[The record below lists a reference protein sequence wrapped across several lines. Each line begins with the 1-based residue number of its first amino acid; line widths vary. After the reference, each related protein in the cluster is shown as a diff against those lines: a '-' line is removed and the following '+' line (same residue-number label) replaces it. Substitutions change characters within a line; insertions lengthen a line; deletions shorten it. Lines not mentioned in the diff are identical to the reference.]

1 MSSILDTQQLAA
13 LLKSKRGERG
23 LREIAQEIGNVSPA
37 TLSRIENGKML
48 DVETFLHL
56 CDWLQ
61 VPPQQF
67 IKEAPY
73 GLLASQAV
81 RYHIQGGQPLE
92 GSVVIQGAK
101 NAALPIIA
109 ASLLAS
115 RGQTILRNVPLIR
128 DVFAAI
134 ELIRSLGAKVKLH
147 EEDQV
152 LVIDASTLTS
162 SILPTHLTRMFRGSV
177 LFLAP
182 ILLRTGQVSLATVGG
197 CNLGKRNL
205 DFHYRGFARLGAQVT
220 EDSEHIS
227 MRLHNHLSG
236 SYLYLD
242 TPSHTGTEN
251 LMVAATLAKGTT
263 IIENTALE
271 PEIADVAHFLT
282 CMGAK
287 ITGVGT
293 GVLHIEG
300 VNDLSAVEYT
310 LMPDR
315 IDAGS
320 MAMLVAATEGDVALV
335 GAKIQHFGIVRAK
348 LEQMGVELLSDGPLV
363 RVRRCGPSGTLRP
376 VNLVTWPYP
385 GYATDLQPQIM
396 ALSCLAEGTSYI
408 RETLFDRR
416 FSAVQ
421 ELIKMG
427 ARIEFQDGAAIVTGP
442 TRLSGTT
449 VTAHDIRAGMALIVA
464 GAVAEGETIIENAS
478 MIERGCS
485 AVVRRL
491 TQLGLSIV
499 EERQSLN
506 LFSSL
511 L

>member
-1 MSSILDTQQLAA
+1 MGSILDIQQLAA

-23 LREIAQEIGNVSPA
+23 LREIAEEISNVSPA

-61 VPPQQF
+61 VPPQQL

-73 GLLASQAV
+73 DLLASQAI
-81 RYHIQGGQPLE
+81 RYHIQGGQRLE

-115 RGQTILRNVPLIR
+115 KGQTILHNVPLIR

-134 ELIRSLGAKVKLH
+134 ELVRSLGAKVKLH

-152 LVIDASTLTS
+152 LIIDASTLTS
-162 SILPTHLTRMFRGSV
+162 SVLPTHLSQMFRGSV

-182 ILLRTGQVSLATVGG
+182 LLLRAGQVSLATVGS

-227 MRLHNHLSG
+227 MNAPHLTG
-236 SYLYLD
+236 GYLYLD

-251 LMVAATLAKGTT
+251 LMIAATLAQGTT
-263 IIENTALE
+263 IIENAALE
-271 PEIADVAHFLT
+271 PEIADVAHFLSR
-282 CMGAK
+282 MGAK

-293 GVLHIEG
+293 GTLHIEG
-300 VNDLSAVEYT
+300 VNELSAVEYT

-315 IDAGS
+315 IDAGT
-320 MAMLVAATEGDVALV
+320 MAMLAAATQGNVELV
-335 GAKIQHFGIVRAK
+335 GAQVQHFGIVRAK
-348 LEQMGVELLSDGPLV
+348 LEQMGVELLSDGPVV
-363 RVRRCGPSGTLRP
+363 RIRRNGALRP
-376 VNLVTWPYP
+376 VNVVTWPYP

-396 ALSCLAEGTSYI
+396 TLACLAAGTSYI
-408 RETLFDRR
+408 RETLFDGR
-416 FSAVQ
+416 FSAAQ
-421 ELIKMG
+421 ELARMG
-427 ARIEFQDGAAIVTGP
+427 AQIKFEDGAAVVTGASHL
-442 TRLSGTT
+442 TGAT

-464 GAVAEGETIIENAS
+464 GAVAEDETIIENAV

-499 EERQSLN
+499 EERQSID
-506 LFSSL
+506 LFAPL
-511 L
+511 PR